1 MVEGNMRLFG
11 PDVPEK
17 EETIEETGLFIA
29 ASPIRL
35 VLANKRSNVFVFVAQ
50 VKVKRNWIKLL
61 GIFSVL
67 DSFGAWR
74 MHL

>member
-11 PDVPEK
+11 PNVPEK
-17 EETIEETGLFIA
+17 EETFEETGLFIA

-50 VKVKRNWIKLL
+50 LKVKRN
-61 GIFSVL
+61 
-67 DSFGAWR
+67 
-74 MHL
+74 